1 MSMSTYFYLVCVQHI
16 FLSAFFL
23 SEIAKNTFKY
33 KEVQYSTTIIVI
45 NNKKIYVLHVLL
57 FYENNTKINLSTNGN
72 YHKVKATSSLY
83 RSFLVYHC

>member
-1 MSMSTYFYLVCVQHI
+1 MSMSTYFSLVGVQHI

-23 SEIAKNTFKY
+23 SEIAKNTYKY

-45 NNKKIYVLHVLL
+45 NNKKIYVHVLL
-57 FYENNTKINLSTNGN
+57 FNKNNTKINLSTNGN

-83 RSFLVYHC
+83 RLFLVYHC